1 MFNFLKKKHPEI
13 KGLYI
18 FTFTADAMSEAD
30 LKPVLQIAE
39 KMLREKHAAFTKL
52 SEAMRETT
60 PLQIGNQPYNAEM
73 HNPQTMQIALDTWL
87 IGHHD
92 VKFEPE
98 FNENFF
104 PHAMRDPQG
113 RENYFLYYFD
123 VARE

>member
-1 MFNFLKKKHPEI
+1 MFNFFKKKRPVV
-13 KGLYI
+13 KSLYI
-18 FTFTADAMSEAD
+18 LTLTAETMAEDA
-30 LKPVLQIAE
+30 LKPVLAIAE
-39 KMLREKHAAFTKL
+39 KMLQEKSSAFAKL
-52 SEAMRETT
+52 RASMQEDT
-60 PLQIGNQPYNAEM
+60 PLQIGNQPYNAEL

-87 IGHHD
+87 IGQHG

-123 VARE
+123 LEE